1 MKKILICGDSF
12 ASDWTVK
19 YSGTGWPNMLANDYN
34 VTNSAQAGC
43 SEYKIYLQ
51 LLNADISKYDA
62 VIVSHTSPNR
72 IYVKRHPVHYND
84 VLHKHSD
91 LLYTDIAEH
100 VKQNKSLRPILDYYE
115 NYFDLDHAKFTHN
128 LICKEIEQH
137 LDKFGIPV
145 LHITNID
152 WTSLY
157 TFKSTINFFSLFE
170 KQRGLINHY
179 NDAGNIAIYQ
189 TVKDFISQ
197 A

>member
-34 VTNSAQAGC
+34 VTNLAQAGC

-51 LLNADISKYDA
+51 LLNTDISKYDA

-91 LLYTDIAEH
+91 LLYTDITEH

-128 LICKEIEQH
+128 LICKEIEQYINQ
-137 LDKFGIPV
+137 FNIPV

-152 WTSLY
+152 WTNLY
-157 TFKSTINFFSLFE
+157 TFNSTVNFYSLFQ

-179 NDAGNIAIYQ
+179 NDAGNITVYQ
-189 TVKDFISQ
+189 TIKDFISQ

>member
-1 MKKILICGDSF
+1 MKNILICGDSF
-12 ASDWTVK
+12 ASDWTIK
-19 YSGTGWPNMLANDYN
+19 YPGKGWPNMLAEIHQ
-34 VTNSAQAGC
+34 VTNLAQAGC

-51 LLNADISKYDA
+51 LINTDISKYDT

-72 IYVKRHPVHYND
+72 IYVKQHPVHHND

-100 VKQNKSLRPILDYYE
+100 AKKNKSLKPILDYYE
-115 NYFDLDHAKFTHN
+115 NYFDLDYAKFSHN

-137 LDKFGIPV
+137 LDQFNIPV

-152 WTSLY
+152 WNELY
-157 TFKSTINFFSLFE
+157 TFNSTINFHHLF
-170 KQRGLINHY
+170 QTHRGLINHY
-179 NDAGNIAIYQ
+179 TDTGNDIVYQ
-189 TVKDFISQ
+189 TITKFIGR